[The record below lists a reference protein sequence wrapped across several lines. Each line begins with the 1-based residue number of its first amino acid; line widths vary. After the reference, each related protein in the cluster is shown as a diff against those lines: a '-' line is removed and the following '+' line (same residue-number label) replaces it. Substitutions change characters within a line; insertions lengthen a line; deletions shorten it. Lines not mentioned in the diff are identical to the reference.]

1 MGAGME
7 QKSTKTWRLVSA
19 PTLIGWI
26 SVCLLAG
33 AYGHSLDERWQ
44 QIWAQMGALGLAAA
58 LGLSSIDK
66 LRQARM
72 RRLRDLAMQARFEFG
87 LDRLH
92 QHTAT
97 IDSINAAVRQL
108 AQQASFDMRGKLGQA
123 QRNRR
128 RDQMELISDY
138 PLEIVPVD
146 ERGESSVL
154 LPPMTGTLQQ
164 ISSRVISFEHVDSVP
179 TRTVMLNFRTG
190 EKRLSFVVE
199 VTWTQKIDGAFSSG
213 GTVLAVGV
221 PIDEYQSEE
230 QHTIVV

>member
-1 MGAGME
+1 ME
-7 QKSTKTWRLVSA
+7 QKSAKTWRIMSA

-33 AYGHSLDERWQ
+33 AYGRSLDERWQ
-44 QIWAQMGALGLAAA
+44 QVWAQMGALGLAAA
-58 LGLSSIDK
+58 LGLSSIDR

-72 RRLRDLAMQARFEFG
+72 RQLRNLAMQARFEFG
-87 LDRLH
+87 LDRMH

-108 AQQASFDMRGKLGQA
+108 AQQAAYDMRGKLGTA

-128 RDQMELISDY
+128 RDQLDLISDY

-146 ERGESSVL
+146 ERGESSIL
-154 LPPMTGTLQQ
+154 LPPLVGTLQQ
-164 ISSRVISFEHVDSVP
+164 VSSRVISFEHIEAVP
-179 TRTVMLNFRTG
+179 TRTVMLNFHAR

-221 PIDEYQSEE
+221 PLEE
-230 QHTIVV
+230 RQRAPEAVLVS